1 MVKLEQTK
9 IKKIIMKDLKKF
21 NHTVNVL
28 LKAYLNDTLEHGSCH
43 ACAVG
48 NLVAEALHTEVCQV
62 RGVWINGQM
71 PYWNVV
77 FITSDW
83 NVVFITSDKKQYVN
97 PENYVGTSKTQIDAT
112 GYTWQQLAKIEFA
125 FETANP
131 GRSNDEWMFN
141 GLMAVVDVLAE
152 IHEIDLETVK
162 ETKELF
168 V

>member
-1 MVKLEQTK
+1 
-9 IKKIIMKDLKKF
+9 MKDLKKF

-28 LKAYLNDTLEHGSCH
+28 LKAYLNDTLERGNCY

-48 NLVAEALHTEVCQV
+48 NLVAEALGTKVCPV
-62 RGVWINGQM
+62 LRTWENNELTF
-71 PYWNVV
+71 WDNV
-77 FITSDW
+77 FMTYIHHQE
-83 NVVFITSDKKQYVN
+83 II
-97 PENYVGTSKTQIDAT
+97 PENYRDSAKEQIDAT

-125 FETANP
+125 FET
-131 GRSNDEWMFN
+131 GCRGSSEDDKMFN

-168 V
+168 A